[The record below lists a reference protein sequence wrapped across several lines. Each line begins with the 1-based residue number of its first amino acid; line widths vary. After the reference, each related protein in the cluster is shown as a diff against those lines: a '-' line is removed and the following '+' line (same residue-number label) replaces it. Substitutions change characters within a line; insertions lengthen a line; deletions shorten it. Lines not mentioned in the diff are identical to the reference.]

1 MGDMLAAVE
10 IAVLASGA
18 GTNLQAFLDDP
29 VVAPRVSLVV
39 SDRGDAGALERARVA
54 GVRAVHL
61 DPRAHASREA
71 HDAALRDLLSSIDL
85 VCLAGYMRILTPEVV
100 RPFWGRMVNVHPSLL
115 PAFPGARAVGD
126 ALSWGVKVT
135 GVTVHLVDEAVDHG
149 PILAQ
154 EPVPVL
160 DGDDQGSLHA
170 RIQEVEHRLY
180 PAVVRL
186 FLEDRVRVDGRT
198 VRLVDPAGARTDP

>member
-18 GTNLQAFLDDP
+18 GTNLQAFLEDA
-29 VVAPRVSLVV
+29 VVAPNVSLVV
-39 SDRGDAGALERARVA
+39 SDRADAGALERAEAA

-61 DPRAHASREA
+61 DPRAHASRED
-71 HDAALRDLLSSIDL
+71 HDLALRDVLSSIDL

-115 PAFPGARAVGD
+115 PAFPGAHAVED

-135 GVTVHLVDEAVDHG
+135 GVTVHLVDEEVDHG

-154 EPVPVL
+154 EPVPIL
-160 DGDDQGSLHA
+160 DGDDRGSLHA
-170 RIQEVEHRLY
+170 RIQDVEHRLY

-198 VRLVDPAGARTDP
+198 VRVVDRAGA

>member
-18 GTNLQAFLDDP
+18 GTNLQAFLDDQ
-29 VVAPRVSLVV
+29 VVAPNVSMVV
-39 SDRGDAGALERARVA
+39 SDRPDAGALERARTA

-61 DPRAHASREA
+61 DPRDHPTREA
-71 HDAALRDLLSSIDL
+71 HDLALRDLLGGTEL
-85 VCLAGYMRILTPEVV
+85 VCLAGYMRILTPAVV

-115 PAFPGARAVGD
+115 PAFPGAHAVRD

-135 GVTVHLVDEAVDHG
+135 GVTVHLVDEEVDHG

-154 EPVPVL
+154 EAVPVL
-160 DGDDQGSLHA
+160 DGDDRETLHA
-170 RIQEVEHRLY
+170 RLQEVEHRLY
-180 PAVVRL
+180 PKVVRL
-186 FLEDRVRVDGRT
+186 FLEDRVRVEGRT
-198 VRLVDPAGARTDP
+198 ARVVDPAGARSKR

>member
-1 MGDMLAAVE
+1 ME

-18 GTNLQAFLDDP
+18 GTNLQALLDDP
-29 VVAPRVSLVV
+29 VVGRHVALVV
-39 SDRGDAGALERARVA
+39 SDREDAGALERARSA

-61 DPRAHASREA
+61 DPRAHPSRES
-71 HDAALRDLLSSIDL
+71 HDLALRDLLAEAGIDV
-85 VCLAGYMRILTPEVV
+85 VCLAGYMRILTPGVV

-115 PAFPGARAVGD
+115 PAFPGARAVQE
-126 ALSWGVKVT
+126 ALAWGVKVT
-135 GVTVHLVDEAVDHG
+135 GVTVHLVDEEVDHG

-154 EPVPVL
+154 EAVPVH
-160 DGDDQGSLHA
+160 DGDDHVSLHA

-186 FLEDRVRVDGRT
+186 FIEDRVRLQGRT
-198 VRLVDPAGARTDP
+198 VRIVDPAGARLRAKP